1 MTNWVRCRGSDLGH
15 NYDGRAQV
23 AGKPGNL
30 SNSPLFLS
38 GDGMVME
45 TSTNTTT
52 GALRLRY
59 LRLRVVDIRW
69 MLRSARLPGRAG
81 SVAVALWAAVTA
93 SGQPTVTLT
102 PARLRE
108 VGVGRESAYAAV
120 ERMVEAGMVVADRH
134 RGRVVQ
140 VTLLDVTGAPVQ
152 VRRVA

>member
-23 AGKPGNL
+23 VGNPGNL
-30 SNSPLFLS
+30 RNSPLFLS
-38 GDGMVME
+38 GGGMVMD
-45 TSTNTTT
+45 TLTNTTS
-52 GALRLRY
+52 GALRPRY
-59 LRLRVVDIRW
+59 RTQRVVDIRW
-69 MLRSARLPGRAG
+69 MLRAAGLPGRAG

-120 ERMVEAGMVVADRH
+120 ERMVEAELLRADRQQ
-134 RGRVVQ
+134 GRAVRL
-140 VTLLDVTGAPVQ
+140 TLLDGKGLPL
-152 VRRVA
+152 RVSRME

>member
-1 MTNWVRCRGSDLGH
+1 
-15 NYDGRAQV
+15 
-23 AGKPGNL
+23 
-30 SNSPLFLS
+30 
-38 GDGMVME
+38 MVMD

-59 LRLRVVDIRW
+59 RTQRVVDIRW
-69 MLRSARLPGRAG
+69 MLRAARLPGRAG

-108 VGVGRESAYAAV
+108 VGVGRDSACAAV

-134 RGRVVQ
+134 RGRAVRL
-140 VTLLDVTGAPVQ
+140 TLLDAAGTPVQ